1 MKTVHRHPGSRW
13 LLVLG
18 LAALMIVGI
27 AVLGSGLSGATASAE
42 RLDQADATPTVEAAP
57 TADPFPS
64 TGTMTDTVIAA
75 LKAYDEA
82 LAQQEAGRDPG
93 LRVPPVFGPVEV
105 ASHWTEIHLPLV
117 GSSRSGTPPP
127 TPTTRPQG
135 PPADVANTIWPAP
148 SIRVIPG
155 STLEYEIR
163 AKNYGEGS
171 ARVDRVTLP
180 YSKSQLTVETA
191 RFEKQG
197 DWVSEVTDD
206 HVTVN
211 FNDVARGELRKAT
224 IVFRVNRGL
233 ANDAVI
239 SMRATTSWSDERT
252 GGSWRSN
259 WAPVLVGQT
268 NNSAQWAWLTVEPL
282 GGNPGTTHRFFSD
295 RFIPGEGVVT
305 WLNTPNGVRA
315 LDLRGIADTFGRVTL
330 DFRSTGLTRGTY
342 SMVLYGA
349 RSNLTAIA
357 TFYVW

>member
-1 MKTVHRHPGSRW
+1 MKTVHRHPASRCW
-13 LLVLG
+13 LVLG

-27 AVLGSGLSGATASAE
+27 ALLGSDLSSTTALAE
-42 RLDQADATPTVEAAP
+42 HLDQADATPTTEAAP
-57 TADPFPS
+57 TANPFPP
-64 TGTMTDTVIAA
+64 TNTMTETVIAA

-82 LAQQEAGRDPG
+82 LAQQEAGRDSG
-93 LRVPPVFGPVEV
+93 LFGPVEV
-105 ASHWTEIHLPLV
+105 AARWTQIHLPLV
-117 GSSRSGTPPP
+117 SSSRSGTPPP

-148 SIRVIPG
+148 SIRVVPG
-155 STLEYEIR
+155 MTLEYEIR
-163 AKNYGEGS
+163 AKNYGGGS

-180 YSKSQLTVETA
+180 YNKSQLTVETA

-197 DWVSEVTDD
+197 DWVSERTDD

-211 FNDVARGELRKAT
+211 FNDVAPGELRKAT

-239 SMRATTSWSDERT
+239 SMRAMTSWSDERT

-315 LDLRGIADTFGRVTL
+315 LDLRGVADTFGRVTL